1 MDYEEIKKL
10 IDDMGNAKIDEL
22 EIEFPEGMKISM
34 KKNAEKEI
42 VVTNGTQM
50 QSNTIPSAIMPTTN
64 TVSSTI
70 MNNQSNTEVSI
81 NKTTG
86 KENIQEENY
95 KIIKS
100 PMVGTFYSRPA
111 PNKEA
116 FTKVGDTVKK
126 GQVICIVE
134 AMKLMNEIESEFD
147 GEIAEICIKD
157 GEVVEYGT
165 PLFKVK

>member
-34 KKNAEKEI
+34 KKNTEKEVI
-42 VVTNGTQM
+42 ISNERQVQA
-50 QSNTIPSAIMPTTN
+50 NTIPA
-64 TVSSTI
+64 VSMETI
-70 MNNQSNTEVSI
+70 NSQNNSNNLETII
-81 NKTTG
+81 NKSTNR
-86 KENIQEENY
+86 ENTQEENY

-111 PNKEA
+111 PNKDA
-116 FTKVGDTVKK
+116 FAKTGDTVKK

-147 GEIAEICIKD
+147 GEIAEICVKD
-157 GEVVEYGT
+157 GDVVEYGT
-165 PLFKVK
+165 PLFKIK